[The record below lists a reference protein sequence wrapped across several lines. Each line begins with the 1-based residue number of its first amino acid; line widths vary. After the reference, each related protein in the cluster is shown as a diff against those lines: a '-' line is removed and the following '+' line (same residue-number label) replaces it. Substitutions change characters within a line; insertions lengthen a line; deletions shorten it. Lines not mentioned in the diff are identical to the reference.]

1 MPVTT
6 EPDERAM
13 NEPIAIPG
21 YRTLR
26 ELGSGGMATVH
37 LAIQESFDREVAL
50 KIMSP
55 MFNVDPSFATRFV
68 REARIVSQI
77 HHASIVP
84 VHDVG
89 EFRRHQ
95 YLSMEY
101 LPGGDLKLRL
111 QKNGPEPAL
120 ALNVCRAI
128 ASALELA
135 HRKGFVHRDIKPE
148 NILFRED
155 GTPVLTDFGI
165 ARAIDSGTSLTRVGT
180 LVGTPAYMSPE
191 QIKGLELDGRS
202 DLYSLGIV
210 LYEMLTGSQP
220 FRADST
226 LTLALKHISE
236 DLPPLPG
243 SLAQFQSVLDRLTAR
258 ERDERFANGTEVM
271 QALSRVDPS
280 AAPRIHAA
288 PVASVRNPTPRHD
301 RAEAATQLR
310 ETELTARAPLLPRS
324 TRLLWIGLGTA
335 AISGA
340 VAMTYMTSRPEVEPV
355 VQEAAPAK
363 AVTTTIPAAPRI
375 AVPAASEPAQT
386 GAVPAP
392 TRPATPKAT
401 TPGSPSKP
409 DAALAANV
417 KPASRSPASTA
428 TPAKEPARSRRAIA
442 ATDRGPM
449 STAKEPPAEAPA
461 PAGSLQIAL
470 NLVDHALW
478 GEERWRDAAEPEKLA
493 RFFRDDIRI
502 LKLEM
507 YAQDLGNGVAR
518 LGVRGNLSNSSLKE
532 RVVTLRIEFVNSGAV
547 GVTIPFKVEID
558 EEEEEGFEQTLDIA
572 AASIQASP
580 PTRVRITMSA
590 VDND

>member
-1 MPVTT
+1 
-6 EPDERAM
+6 M
-13 NEPIAIPG
+13 NEPISIPG

-26 ELGSGGMATVH
+26 ELGVGGMATVH

-68 REARIVSQI
+68 REARIISQI

-89 EFRRHQ
+89 EHQRHQ

-101 LPGGDLKLRL
+101 LPGGDLKHRL
-111 QKNGPEPAL
+111 QKHGPNPAQ

-128 ASALELA
+128 SSALELA

-165 ARAIDSGTSLTRVGT
+165 ARAIDSGTSLTHVGT

-226 LTLALKHISE
+226 LSLALKHISE
-236 DLPPLPG
+236 DLPLLPP

-258 ERDERFANGTEVM
+258 ERENRFANGAAVM
-271 QALSRVDPS
+271 EALNRIGPDGQSRMPS
-280 AAPRIHAA
+280 PAVAP
-288 PVASVRNPTPRHD
+288 VRNPTPYRSHSD
-301 RAEAATQLR
+301 TETQLR
-310 ETELTARAPLLPRS
+310 EVPPVESSPQAPLIPRS
-324 TRLLWIGLGTA
+324 TRMLWIALGTA

-340 VAMTYMTSRPEVEPV
+340 VAMTYMNTRPDAETPVAVAQNAVVKAPVQTQTTATNQPVPSQQMKVPDQPPVMTSAR
-355 VQEAAPAK
+355 
-363 AVTTTIPAAPRI
+363 APRN
-375 AVPAASEPAQT
+375 AAGSNPET
-386 GAVPAP
+386 KSGANAPPQVLEAKPRAAKLPPMEVVHDKPPVAAAARGPMPEAESSVPAP
-392 TRPATPKAT
+392 
-401 TPGSPSKP
+401 GG
-409 DAALAANV
+409 
-417 KPASRSPASTA
+417 
-428 TPAKEPARSRRAIA
+428 AR
-442 ATDRGPM
+442 T
-449 STAKEPPAEAPA
+449 
-461 PAGSLQIAL
+461 LQIPL

-478 GEERWRDAAEPEKLA
+478 GEERWRDAAEPEKIA
-493 RFFRDDIRI
+493 RFLVDDIRI
-502 LKLEM
+502 LSLQM
-507 YAQDLGNGVAR
+507 YAQDLENGVAR
-518 LGVRGNLSNSSLKE
+518 FGVRGILTNSSLQE
-532 RVVTLRIEFVNSGAV
+532 RVVTLRIDLVNGAE
-547 GVTIPFKVEID
+547 TSLSIPLEIEID
-558 EEEEEGFEQTLDIA
+558 EEEDGQDFDKELDMA
-572 AASIQASP
+572 AANIKASP
-580 PTRVRITMSA
+580 PTRLRITLSSKVA
-590 VDND
+590 E